1 MFSHSSVDV
10 DIIWTLCYV
19 VSSDYFFL
27 TSCLTH
33 FTSLSYSS
41 ENMIANNWKKDSP
54 SRERELLRITN
65 ILFSRGWYIWSGPDY
80 LYLAGQA
87 RGALAAM
94 TLYFISGRTGALIGQ
109 PGGSR
114 EPLTTGHSRTSPGL
128 REIETRE
135 RTWKLITRHSGLLFS
150 PSLTLIN
157 INNPIDR
164 LGGGVLVGV
173 GAGDSSVVQTEDW
186 SLAEAQLIQ
195 PPRGP
200 GCPTPPS
207 HLIIIIRLTGTAQT
221 STTRTRPSGHDHNN
235 ILNLNNYGTDRD

>member
-1 MFSHSSVDV
+1 M
-10 DIIWTLCYV
+10 
-19 VSSDYFFL
+19 
-27 TSCLTH
+27 
-33 FTSLSYSS
+33 
-41 ENMIANNWKKDSP
+41 
-54 SRERELLRITN
+54 
-65 ILFSRGWYIWSGPDY
+65 
-80 LYLAGQA
+80 YLAGQA

-135 RTWKLITRHSGLLFS
+135 RTWKLITQHTGLLFS
-150 PSLTLIN
+150 PRLTLIN

-164 LGGGVLVGV
+164 LVVESCWVLVPV
-173 GAGDSSVVQTEDW
+173 TAQW

-221 STTRTRPSGHDHNN
+221 STTTTRPSGHHHNN
-235 ILNLNNYGTDRD
+235 ILNFNNYGTDRD